1 MKLHYQE
8 EDWNYRIV
16 IYPMMTFVVLFFIWA
31 TFAEIDEVVKGEG
44 RVVPSGQTKIL
55 QHFEGGIITDIHIS
69 EGVSVKKG
77 DVLYT
82 LKNDYFMAD
91 LKSQEL
97 EMMALQARA
106 MRLEALI
113 DGKKLVFAKEFIQAI
128 GGIVESERQTFEE
141 ENANHKRQ
149 LGIAQDQL
157 KQKVLRLDELSMK
170 LQNLEIEMQL
180 ANENM
185 QIQDALLKKNV
196 VSRKNY
202 LVELSKKQTLVTEI
216 QNVRSLIPIVNEE
229 IKEAEKKVKSVN
241 SEMLSKNLKQLSEV
255 KLNIRQIQEKYKAS
269 LDRELRKEIVSP
281 VNGVVNKL
289 YFNTVDGIIKPGDN
303 IAEITPVEDK
313 LVIEAKIKTS
323 DRAQIWSNQKVSIE
337 ITAYDFS
344 KYGLLEGRVVSI
356 SPDSTEDKLGNRY
369 YILKIKADTLG
380 FDENSQILP
389 GMVAKINILTGKK
402 SVLRYLIKPLKDI
415 AQNSFKEI

>member
-8 EDWNYRIV
+8 ENWNYRLV
-16 IYPMMTFVVLFFIWA
+16 IYPMMAFVVIFFVWA
-31 TFAEIDEVVKGEG
+31 AFAEIDEVVKGEG
-44 RVVPSGQTKIL
+44 RVIPSGQTKIL
-55 QHFEGGIITDIHIS
+55 QHFEGGIITDILIS
-69 EGVSVKKG
+69 EGDSVKKG

-97 EMMALQARA
+97 EIMALQAKA

-113 DGKKLVFAKEFIQAI
+113 DSKNLVFAKEFTQNIS
-128 GGIVESERQTFEE
+128 GIVESERQTFEE

-157 KQKVLRLDELSMK
+157 KQKVLRLDELTMK
-170 LQNLEIEMQL
+170 LQNLEMEMQL

-216 QNVRSLIPIVNEE
+216 QNVRSLIPIVKEE
-229 IKEAEKKVKSVN
+229 IKESQKKVQSVN

-255 KLNIRQIQEKYKAS
+255 KLSIRQIQEKYKAS
-269 LDRELRKEIVSP
+269 LDRDLRKDIVSP

-289 YFNTVDGIIKPGDN
+289 YFNTVEGIIKPGDN

-313 LVIEAKIKTS
+313 LVIEAKIKSS
-323 DRAQIWSNQKVSIE
+323 DRAQIWNNQKVSIE

-369 YILKIKADTLG
+369 YMLRVKADTLG
-380 FDENSQILP
+380 FDEDSQILP
-389 GMVAKINILTGKK
+389 GMVANINIITGKK

>member
-8 EDWNYRIV
+8 EPWNYRLV
-16 IYPMMTFVVLFFIWA
+16 IYPMMAFVVIFFVWA
-31 TFAEIDEVVKGEG
+31 AFAEIDEVVKGEG
-44 RVVPSGQTKIL
+44 RVIPSGQTKIL
-55 QHFEGGIITDIHIS
+55 QHFEGGIITNILIN
-69 EGVSVKKG
+69 EGDGVKKG
-77 DVLYT
+77 YVLYT

-97 EMMALQARA
+97 EIMALQARE

-113 DGKKLVFAKEFIQAI
+113 ENKSLIFTKEFIQNINAI
-128 GGIVESERQTFEE
+128 VKSEQQTFEE

-157 KQKVLRLDELSMK
+157 RQKALKLDELKTK
-170 LQNLEIEMQL
+170 LKNLEIEMQL
-180 ANENM
+180 VNENM
-185 QIQDALLKKNV
+185 QIQDAMLKKNV

-216 QNVRSLIPIVNEE
+216 QNVRSLIPIAEEE
-229 IKEAEKKVKSVN
+229 IKESEKKLKSVN

-255 KLNIRQIQEKYKAS
+255 RLNIRQIQEKHKAS
-269 LDRELRKEIVSP
+269 LDRDLRKDIISP

-289 YFNTVDGIIKPGDN
+289 YFNTIDGIIKPGDN
-303 IAEITPVEDK
+303 IAEITPIEDK

-344 KYGLLEGRVVSI
+344 KYGLLEGRIVSI

-369 YILKIKADTLG
+369 YILKIKADKLG

-389 GMVAKINILTGKK
+389 GMVANINILTGKK

>member
-8 EDWNYRIV
+8 EDWNYRVV

>member
-8 EDWNYRIV
+8 EDWNYQLV

-113 DGKKLVFAKEFIQAI
+113 DGKNLVFAKEFIHSI

-157 KQKVLRLDELSMK
+157 KQKALKLDELNIK
-170 LQNLEIEMQL
+170 LQNLEVEMQL